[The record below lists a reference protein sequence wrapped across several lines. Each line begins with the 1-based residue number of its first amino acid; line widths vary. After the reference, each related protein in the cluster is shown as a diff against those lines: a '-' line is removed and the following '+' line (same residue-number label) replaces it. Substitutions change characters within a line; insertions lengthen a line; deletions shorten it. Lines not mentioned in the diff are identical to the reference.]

1 MEEANWNYTG
11 KPEDGKD
18 CRKIVSLLEGGMVWV
33 GIRAWNPADRQWQN
47 NGEPER
53 ATVLAWQD
61 LPEPAKK
68 MWVRGQL
75 V

>member
-1 MEEANWNYTG
+1 MAETNWNYIG

-18 CRKIVSLLEGGMVWV
+18 CRKFVTLLEGGMKWV
-33 GIRAWNPADRQWQN
+33 GIRAWNHTAMQWQN
-47 NGEPER
+47 NGELER

-68 MWVRGQL
+68 MWHRGQL